1 MPGPRSSLMWR
12 FGGLTIAALSVALGC
27 GGGSTKQATTVPP
40 PPTATAAPTN
50 NQRAQALPIALGTSG
65 GNVNDFVATKKS
77 ETCCSGTLGALVT
90 DGTTLF
96 ILSNSH
102 VLARSG
108 AATPGDPITQPGLSD
123 ANCDPGRTKTV
134 ALFSRAAPLKTSNVD
149 AALAAVLPGAVD
161 PSGTIIDINSTA
173 DTNAPPASTPIAPA
187 IGMGVAKSGAGSG
200 LTCSSVSSINTSVS
214 VDYSTKCTGGTKF
227 TVTFKNQ
234 VVVSGASFSK
244 AGDSGSLIIT
254 TNTAQPV
261 ALLYGGSDTDSVG
274 NPIGDVLN
282 ALGVSSIV
290 GGAPHGVDCPVSNT
304 SATTTVPLASTE
316 VVTAQ
321 GVQQRHAD
329 ELMKLPGVVGV
340 GVGRS
345 DDNPDQAAIVIY
357 VDPARLRAKLPAQLD
372 GVRTKIVSSGGFH
385 ALNASTKSAAAIADT
400 EVQQALRI
408 KEQHADEL
416 LARTGIYGVGVG
428 SSADD
433 ASHAA
438 ITLFVDP
445 QVPLSTLPQQLDG
458 MRTRIFRSQPFR
470 AFGWNTKAT
479 RSCKVTAAR

>member
-1 MPGPRSSLMWR
+1 MPGPRSSLLWR
-12 FGGLTIAALSVALGC
+12 SSGLAMAALSVALGC
-27 GGGSTKQATTVPP
+27 GGGSTQHAMTTPP
-40 PPTATAAPTN
+40 PPTATSSPSSNT
-50 NQRAQALPIALGTSG
+50 RAQALPIALGTSG
-65 GNVNDFVATKKS
+65 GNLNDFVLSKKT
-77 ETCCSGTLGALVT
+77 ETCCSGTLGSLVT
-90 DGTTLF
+90 DGSTLF

-108 AATPGDPITQPGLSD
+108 AATPGDPILQPGLSD
-123 ANCDPGRTKTV
+123 ANCDPSRTKRV

-200 LTCSSVSSINTSVS
+200 LTCGSVSSTNTTVS
-214 VDYSTKCTGGTKF
+214 VGYSTKCTNSTSF
-227 TVTFKNQ
+227 TVTFQNQ
-234 VVVSGASFSK
+234 VVVGGGSFSK
-244 AGDSGSLIIT
+244 SGDSGSLIIT

-261 ALLYGGSDTDSVG
+261 ALLYAGSDTDTVG

-282 ALGVSSIV
+282 ALGVNIV
-290 GGAPHGVDCPVSNT
+290 GGAPHGVACPATNT
-304 SATTTVPLASTE
+304 AATTTVPLAAEE

-321 GVQQRHAD
+321 GVQQRHAG
-329 ELMKLPGVVGV
+329 ELMKVPGVVGV

-345 DDNPDQAAIVIY
+345 DDNPEQAAIVIY
-357 VDPARLRAKLPAQLD
+357 VDAARLRATLPAQLD
-372 GVRTKIVSSGGFH
+372 GVRTKIVRSGGFH
-385 ALNASTKSAAAIADT
+385 ALSGSTQTVASVADT
-400 EVQQALRI
+400 ELQQALRI

-416 LARTGIYGVGVG
+416 LARSGIYGVGVG
-428 SSADD
+428 GSADD

-470 AFGWNTKAT
+470 AFSWNTKAP
-479 RSCKVTAAR
+479 RSCKVAQAR